1 MIIVC
6 SLKDVPEV
14 CESVEPKY
22 LISVIDPGYAPET
35 PKSVQKHLKL
45 GFDDIL
51 KISPDNQIF
60 RLNTDEIPQL
70 PPNESHINSIKKF
83 TESWNAEEDIVID
96 KLGISQGA
104 LELGIKR
111 SCLEN
116 SPLPIVMWS
125 YGLITLSQL
134 KIILL
139 WLKNN

>member
-1 MIIVC
+1 MI
-6 SLKDVPEV
+6 
-14 CESVEPKY
+14 
-22 LISVIDPGYAPET
+22 
-35 PKSVQKHLKL
+35 
-45 GFDDIL
+45 
-51 KISPDNQIF
+51 
-60 RLNTDEIPQL
+60 NT
-70 PPNESHINSIKKF
+70 SNSINPPSAELCKF
-83 TESWNAEEDIVID
+83 IID

-134 KIILL
+134 RIILL